1 MQVKDDYCGRLD
13 HASLRNKRRI
23 IAVMANRR
31 IKGVQG
37 CGSIMIKDIVA
48 NLAVGVSRDVATDFA
63 VSVAAMLDSHLTGIA
78 FRYEPLVPLTDRYGF
93 PAEVME
99 SQRVENEKAAK
110 AAMAKFD
117 DAARRAA
124 VSAES
129 RMLDG
134 PVASAPDVFA
144 KVARR
149 FDLAV
154 MGQPEPETPAFERLI
169 VEAALFDSARP
180 VLIVPYIQRSGLTL
194 ERVMVCWDGSRSAA
208 RAVADAMPLLVRAKA
223 TEVLTVAS
231 EPAKSNE
238 MPGADIAHHL
248 ARHGVKVEVDSIV
261 TVETDIASTILSHA
275 ADISADFLVMGGYG
289 HSRLREFVLG
299 GVTRGILGSMT
310 LPTLMSH

>member
-1 MQVKDDYCGRLD
+1 VT
-13 HASLRNKRRI
+13 
-23 IAVMANRR
+23 
-31 IKGVQG
+31 KGKNE
-37 CGSIMIKDIVA
+37 IMIKDIVA
-48 NLAVGVSRDVATDFA
+48 NLSVGVSRDVATDFA
-63 VSVAAMLDSHLTGIA
+63 VSVAATLDSRLTGIA

-117 DAARRAA
+117 EVARRAA
-124 VSAES
+124 VAAES
-129 RMLDG
+129 RMLDV

-154 MGQPEPETPAFERLI
+154 MGQPEPEAPALERLI
-169 VEAALFDSARP
+169 VEAALFDSGRP
-180 VLIVPYIQRSGLTL
+180 VLIVPYIQQRGLTL
-194 ERVMVCWDGSRSAA
+194 DRVIVAWDGSRSAA
-208 RAVADAMPLLVRAKA
+208 RAVADAMTLLVRAKA

-231 EPAKSNE
+231 EPAKSDE

-261 TVETDIASTILSHA
+261 TVETDVANTILSHA

-289 HSRLREFVLG
+289 RSRLREFVLG
-299 GVTRGILGSMT
+299 GVTRGILSSMT